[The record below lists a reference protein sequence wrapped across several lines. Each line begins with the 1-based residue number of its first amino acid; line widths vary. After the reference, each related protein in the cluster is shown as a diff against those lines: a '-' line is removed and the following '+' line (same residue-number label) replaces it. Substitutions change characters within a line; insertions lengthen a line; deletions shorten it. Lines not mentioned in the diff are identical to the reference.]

1 MRDWLCIQC
10 ISRILVSFLASFS
23 RYLVIFISFR
33 LMMIF
38 NICLFL
44 FPVIQ

>member
-10 ISRILVSFLASFS
+10 ISRILVSFLAAFL
-23 RYLVIFISFR
+23 RHLVILISFHS
-33 LMMIF
+33 MMIF